1 MNRMKIVAVS
11 GGVDS
16 MALLHMLQTKTK
28 DLVVA
33 HVNYNQRTTSKR
45 DEALLRKYCLE
56 HNLKLEVKQFDIDYK
71 GNFQSVARNFRYDF
85 FKYLYDKYEADT
97 LFLGHHLDD
106 DLETF
111 IMQQNS
117 NRKTKS
123 MGIKEKTEIKGM
135 VVERPLLNLTKKEI
149 IEYCI
154 LNNVPYEDD
163 ESNFEL
169 DYTRNKTRY
178 KISQLS
184 KESKDDYLN
193 ELKKAK
199 ELKENYNDK
208 IPTLPNPFNIDS
220 YLLYPKEQRQD
231 ALRYFLGNNGVN
243 PHGFTKSYLE
253 NLDQLIT
260 SGKAQHPIQDM
271 NLSISYNEVYLHGD
285 LSFSY
290 TINDLET
297 KETIHYKLK
306 DKGQVIEGV
315 TLHKEDFPLT
325 IRSPHKG
332 DKIELRFG
340 SKSINRFFID
350 RKIPTHKRK
359 SWLLVENSVKDIV
372 FVMGIGC
379 DIHHYSN
386 NPTVYMVK

>member
-199 ELKENYNDK
+199 ELKENYFQ
-208 IPTLPNPFNIDS
+208 I
-220 YLLYPKEQRQD
+220 
-231 ALRYFLGNNGVN
+231 
-243 PHGFTKSYLE
+243 H
-253 NLDQLIT
+253 
-260 SGKAQHPIQDM
+260 
-271 NLSISYNEVYLHGD
+271 SI
-285 LSFSY
+285 
-290 TINDLET
+290 
-297 KETIHYKLK
+297 
-306 DKGQVIEGV
+306 
-315 TLHKEDFPLT
+315 
-325 IRSPHKG
+325 
-332 DKIELRFG
+332 
-340 SKSINRFFID
+340 
-350 RKIPTHKRK
+350 
-359 SWLLVENSVKDIV
+359 
-372 FVMGIGC
+372 
-379 DIHHYSN
+379 
-386 NPTVYMVK
+386 